1 MTQVIEKKVIKSA
14 IKSTVKSLRNGVTL
28 QERRKV
34 KNLGGA
40 NLVGVIWPPVWNS
53 SDFFQN
59 LVGTSPHVPICTGGP
74 KLFE

>member
-34 KNLGGA
+34 KILGGD
-40 NLVGVIWPPVWNS
+40 NLVGVIWPPVWNR

-59 LVGTSPHVPICTGGP
+59 LVGTSLHVPICSGGP
-74 KLFE
+74 EFFE

>member
-34 KNLGGA
+34 KILSGD
-40 NLVGVIWPPVWNS
+40 NLVGVIWPPVCNRL
-53 SDFFQN
+53 DFFQN
-59 LVGTSPHVPICTGGP
+59 LVWTSPHVPICSDGP
-74 KLFE
+74 ALFE

>member
-28 QERRKV
+28 QDRQKI
-34 KNLGGA
+34 KNLGGD
-40 NLVGVIWPPVWNS
+40 NLVDVIWTPVWNR

-59 LVGTSPHVPICTGGP
+59 LVRASPHVPICSGGP
-74 KLFE
+74 ELFE

>member
-34 KNLGGA
+34 KNHGGD
-40 NLVGVIWPPVWNS
+40 NLVGV
-53 SDFFQN
+53 
-59 LVGTSPHVPICTGGP
+59 
-74 KLFE
+74 